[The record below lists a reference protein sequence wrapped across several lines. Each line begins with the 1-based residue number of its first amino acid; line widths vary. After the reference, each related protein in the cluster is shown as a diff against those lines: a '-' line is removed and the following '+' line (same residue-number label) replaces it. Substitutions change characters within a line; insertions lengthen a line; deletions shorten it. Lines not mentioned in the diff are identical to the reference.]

1 MDKLFITI
9 VNNGLVASWIIL
21 AVIVLRKL
29 LNRIPKWVNCLL
41 WGLVAIRLA
50 IPFSIESIFSL
61 IPSAKPVPADIEY
74 AKIPKIDSGMHAVN
88 TVINPVLENHFAVK
102 EIASVNPIQVII
114 FITSYIWLIGVIGLL
129 IYAFVSFI
137 MLKRQVK
144 NAQAID
150 KGIFRSGT
158 IDSPFIL
165 GFVKPS
171 IYIPDYLDDEAYIC
185 NPYLDTALI
194 QELNEKS
201 AEEINAATE
210 SAFYK
215 IYLLLNWKKQA
226 WNIFHRFL
234 IEGVLCYEI
243 TYDDLTNPRS
253 ITGIVDIDP
262 ATITRSIEDGITYW
276 IQFKDVIGRE
286 RKLLDSQ
293 IIYIKY
299 EDSGVSTRQSY
310 LERLIRPFNIYRIV
324 EQAQVIWTVTQSSF
338 KTMFTIP
345 INGMNRA
352 KGMQTLS
359 QAMNRYKEDIS
370 FNTET
375 GELQVN
381 GKMNMPFN
389 KEYWMPENEN
399 GKPEIETLVDSGPQL
414 NDSDQLKYFEDK
426 LFKMSKIPSSR
437 FDKDAQSTW
446 FGSDPTQQLREEINF
461 GRYVS
466 RLRNVF
472 AEIMLKPLKIQLTLQ
487 IPDIKNDKRIL
498 DSISLRFNSYNQF
511 EEMANIEIMSKRVE
525 FIGTMKDSLVITDDE
540 GNEEPYFSPKFLIL
554 KYLKMSEADLELN
567 EKYKL
572 EEKLSKSKNADNGED
587 EESNN
592 DEEQG
597 GENSGEEQGG
607 GDNGSESDEGSGDID
622 DEMLGDVQPESPE
635 TTQA

>member
-1 MDKLFITI
+1 MIFGNLDRVWDGEQTIMEAVDTNNKDLYGIKQPSKISKILTMLARYGMNYEDK
-9 VNNGLVASWIIL
+9 VYKNMVAVPADKSLQPKDPIFQQTLYGNSGYMGNWKIKPEEEKSFSEKTL
-21 AVIVLRKL
+21 EQKREVLRKMAMQPEL
-29 LNRIPKWVNCLL
+29 EDILN
-41 WGLVAIRLA
+41 
-50 IPFSIESIFSL
+50 
-61 IPSAKPVPADIEY
+61 
-74 AKIPKIDSGMHAVN
+74 
-88 TVINPVLENHFAVK
+88 
-102 EIASVNPIQVII
+102 
-114 FITSYIWLIGVIGLL
+114 
-129 IYAFVSFI
+129 I
-137 MLKRQVK
+137 MANECIV
-144 NAQAID
+144 
-150 KGIFRSGT
+150 
-158 IDSPFIL
+158 
-165 GFVKPS
+165 
-171 IYIPDYLDDEAYIC
+171 YDDDFAYIC
-185 NPYLDTALI
+185 TPFLDTALI
-194 QELNEKS
+194 QELNERS
-201 AEEINAATE
+201 SDEIRAAVE
-210 SAFYK
+210 SGFYK
-215 IYLLLNWKKQA
+215 LYLLLDWKRQA
-226 WNIFHRFL
+226 WNIFYRFL

-243 TYDDLTNPRS
+243 VYDNLEQPKT

-262 ATITRSIEDGITYW
+262 ATITKTIEDGITYW
-276 IQFKDVIGRE
+276 VQFKDVIGRE

-299 EDSGVSTRQSY
+299 EDSGVSSRQSY

-345 INGMNRA
+345 ISGMNKA

-414 NDSDQLKYFEDK
+414 NDSDQLKYFEEK

-446 FGSDPTQQLREEINF
+446 FGTDPTQQLREEINF
-461 GRYVS
+461 GRFVG
-466 RLRNVF
+466 RIRNAF
-472 AEIMLKPLKIQLTLQ
+472 AEIMLKPLRIQLSLS

-511 EEMANIEIMSKRVE
+511 EEMANIEIMTKRVE
-525 FIGTMKDSLVITDDE
+525 FIGTMKDSLTITDSE
-540 GNEEPYFSPKFLIL
+540 GEEQPYFSPKFLIL

-567 EKYKL
+567 EKYKK
-572 EEKLSKSKNADNGED
+572 EEELLKKLKGGDDGKDEEDTDSEKGED
-587 EESNN
+587 E
-592 DEEQG
+592 G
-597 GENSGEEQGG
+597 GEEDNIDLGLDSEDEGGEGGEE
-607 GDNGSESDEGSGDID
+607 DNSSID
-622 DEMLGDVQPESPE
+622 DEMMGDVQPESPD

>member
-1 MDKLFITI
+1 MIFGNLENVWDGEESIMEAVQRNLESNAGNIKKPTKFSKILTMLSRYGMSYDDKVYKNMMAIPADKALQPKDPIMQHTLYGNSGYIGNWKIKAEEDKAFSEKTI
-9 VNNGLVASWIIL
+9 EQKRD
-21 AVIVLRKL
+21 VLRRMAMQPEL
-29 LNRIPKWVNCLL
+29 EDILDVMCN
-41 WGLVAIRLA
+41 
-50 IPFSIESIFSL
+50 ESI
-61 IPSAKPVPADIEY
+61 VY
-74 AKIPKIDSGMHAVN
+74 
-88 TVINPVLENHFAVK
+88 
-102 EIASVNPIQVII
+102 
-114 FITSYIWLIGVIGLL
+114 
-129 IYAFVSFI
+129 
-137 MLKRQVK
+137 
-144 NAQAID
+144 
-150 KGIFRSGT
+150 
-158 IDSPFIL
+158 
-165 GFVKPS
+165 
-171 IYIPDYLDDEAYIC
+171 DDNEAYIC
-185 NPYLDTALI
+185 TPYLDTALI

-201 AEEINAATE
+201 AEEIRAAVE
-210 SAFYK
+210 ASFYK
-215 IYLLLNWKKQA
+215 LYLLLRWKKDA
-226 WNIFHRFL
+226 WNIYRRFL

-243 TYDDLTNPRS
+243 TYDDLTNPHS
-253 ITGIVDIDP
+253 VTGIVDVDP
-262 ATITRSIEDGITYW
+262 AIVTKTVEDGITYW
-276 IQFKDVIGRE
+276 VLFKGVIGQE

-338 KTMFTIP
+338 KTIFTIP
-345 INGMNRA
+345 VSGMNKA
-352 KGMQTLS
+352 KGMQTLA

-381 GKMNMPFN
+381 GRMNMPFN
-389 KEYWMPENEN
+389 KEYWMPENDQ

-461 GRYVS
+461 GRFVT

-472 AEIMLKPLKIQLTLQ
+472 AEIMLKPLRIQIALQ

-525 FIGTMKDSLVITDDE
+525 FIGTMKDSLTIANEE
-540 GNEEPYFSPKFLIL
+540 GEEEPYFSPKFLIL

-567 EKYKL
+567 DKYKL
-572 EEKLSKSKNADNGED
+572 EEKLAKKNDKSEED
-587 EESNN
+587 TDSEE
-592 DEEQG
+592 
-597 GENSGEEQGG
+597 
-607 GDNGSESDEGSGDID
+607 DNGSDEETNSEAETNDEGSESENDEGTADID
-622 DEMLGDVQPESPE
+622 SEMLGDVQPESTE